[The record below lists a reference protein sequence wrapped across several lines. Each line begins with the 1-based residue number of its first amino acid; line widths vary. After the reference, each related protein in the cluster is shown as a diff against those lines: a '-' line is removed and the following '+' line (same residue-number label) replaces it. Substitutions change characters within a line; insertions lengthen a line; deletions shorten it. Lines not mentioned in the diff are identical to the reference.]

1 MVALFRSTGAFPV
14 QRLPGVSSNRTAA
27 ENNRMKHLLSGFAIL
42 TALAIAAPVSVEAQT
57 SGARPARPKAH
68 ATSHKSSG
76 HSSAARASRGGMG
89 QGGDNVANQLNGQEL
104 QRLQA
109 SSAPPPMPMPRSAPP
124 VVDEGPRVSGGGY
137 IAPSRPG
144 PVSTADPSAMGPK
157 DSGGGY
163 IPAPTGPMPMP
174 PPPPVGARPSGR

>member
-1 MVALFRSTGAFPV
+1 MAALFRSGGICPV
-14 QRLPGVSSNRTAA
+14 QRPPGVSSNKTAA
-27 ENNRMKHLLSGFAIL
+27 ENDRMKRLLSGIAII
-42 TALAIAAPVSVEAQT
+42 TAVAIAIPVSVQAQS

-68 ATSHKSSG
+68 AMTHKSG
-76 HSSAARASRGGMG
+76 AKSSAAHASRGGMG

-109 SSAPPPMPMPRSAPP
+109 SSAPPPMPMPVARPQPGLSTNSGTYIPP
-124 VVDEGPRVSGGGY
+124 G
-137 IAPSRPG
+137 RPG
-144 PVSTADPSAMGPK
+144 PVSTYDPSAMGPR

-174 PPPPVGARPSGR
+174 PPPPAGVRPSGY